1 MLLSFLGLGMFC
13 GPIMD
18 FASLWTRRIPGGV
31 IGPGVCAL
39 GMGILLFTQIEDMSA
54 LDAAYLTIITGT
66 TVGYGDLGPSTDLG
80 RISTSLL

>member
-1 MLLSFLGLGMFC
+1 MFC

-31 IGPGVCAL
+31 VGPGAFAL
-39 GMGILLFTQIEDMSA
+39 VMGMLLFTQIEDMSVLNA
-54 LDAAYLTIITGT
+54 VYLTFITGT